1 MQSTPSILPDLI
13 DAVAATIESH
23 AEEVTQLDQTLGDGD
38 HVTNLQRGLKKLMEQ
53 KEALAAAEDWSAAMQ
68 KIAMSVMS
76 TVGGASGSLYGTLF
90 MALSKGLKGK
100 PVDLPTFARAF
111 AEAVDAVKKR
121 GRTEVGEKTMVD
133 TLAPLAGALLTAAD
147 ASLPLAQVLHQV
159 RQAAEKGME
168 STRDMLATK
177 GRASYMGERS
187 RGIIDAGAR
196 TSQLMICAIADRLG
210 A

>member
-1 MQSTPSILPDLI
+1 MPLTPAILPDLI
-13 DAVAATIESH
+13 QATSDVIEAN

-53 KEALAAAEDWSAAMQ
+53 TQDLAATEDWSTALQ

-90 MALSKGLKGK
+90 MALAKALKDK
-100 PVDLPTFARAF
+100 PADLPTFAQAF
-111 AEAVDAVKKR
+111 SDAVEAVKKR
-121 GRTEVGEKTMVD
+121 GRTQVGEKTIVD
-133 TLAPLAGALLTAAD
+133 TLVPVAKALLVAAESSTPFPE
-147 ASLPLAQVLHQV
+147 ALEQVK
-159 RQAAEKGME
+159 QAAVAGME

-187 RGIIDAGAR
+187 KGIIDAGAR
-196 TSQLMICAIADRLG
+196 TSQLMICALADTL
-210 A
+210 AE